1 MFPDLYHPSLR
12 DVLLPVLEMLEVGI
26 PILEFGFNKG
36 SFLFANRQKLLVA
49 KAWNVVAQAIF
60 LLFEEIMQ
68 KIHGTGI
75 GTRKRDPEAFL
86 HLVHQIFLIRKTRH
100 FKIIIELYLF
110 CLLLLRNKVISVI
123 LLLIVPFAVS
133 IKEFVL
139 YGYVNY

>member
-1 MFPDLYHPSLR
+1 
-12 DVLLPVLEMLEVGI
+12 MLEVGI
-26 PILEFGFNKG
+26 PILEFLFNKG
-36 SFLFANRQKLLVA
+36 RFLFANWQKLLVI
-49 KAWNVVAQAIF
+49 KTWDVVAQAIF

-110 CLLLLRNKVISVI
+110 CLLLLVNKVFSVI

-133 IKEFVL
+133 IKEFVP
-139 YGYVNY
+139 YSYVNY

>member
-86 HLVHQIFLIRKTRH
+86 HLVHQIFLILKARH

-110 CLLLLRNKVISVI
+110 GLLLLGNKVISVI
-123 LLLIVPFAVS
+123 LLLIVPFAAS
-133 IKEFVL
+133 INEFIL
-139 YGYVNY
+139 YSYVCY